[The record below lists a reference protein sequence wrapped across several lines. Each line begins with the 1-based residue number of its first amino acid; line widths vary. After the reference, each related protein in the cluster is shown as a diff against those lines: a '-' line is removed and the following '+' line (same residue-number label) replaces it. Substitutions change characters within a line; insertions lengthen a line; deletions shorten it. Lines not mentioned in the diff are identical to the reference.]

1 MFIPNWALLILG
13 VIIWVI
19 FMIKASEPKGDYDFI
34 SPLIG
39 IIIFIA
45 GIAFFIGLLL

>member
-19 FMIKASEPKGDYDFI
+19 FMIRISKPKENYDFV

-39 IIIFIA
+39 LIIFIA
-45 GIAFFIGLLL
+45 GISFFIGLLL